1 MICYLDQVHKQV
13 KIRDKSSENL
23 FWKVKITFQDDH
35 SEIGCASKTYSK
47 IGISAPKTYSKIGIS
62 APKTY
67 FELTI
72 PKGKKYLSEWRF
84 LLKEIFLSTQIKWE
98 LQDTKLG
105 GAYPNVFLLDQKSMA
120 MLSST

>member
-35 SEIGCASKTYSK
+35 SEIGCAS
-47 IGISAPKTYSKIGIS
+47 KTYSKIGIS

-120 MLSST
+120 MLGST